1 MMNDRKLKQQT
12 NGAKKHRFRLP
23 GKTAI
28 LSVRFFLH
36 FLGLKTEKKYSKSSV
51 IVQCPRCKG
60 EVKFLQVKKRRQM
73 KYCFQ
78 SRCEITVQQFFLV
91 GEF

>member
-1 MMNDRKLKQQT
+1 MISDRKLKQQT

-23 GKTAI
+23 GKTTI

-36 FLGLKTEKKYSKSSV
+36 FLGLKKYSKSSV
-51 IVQCPRCKG
+51 IVQCARCKR
-60 EVKFLQVKKRRQM
+60 EVKFLQVKKRRQ
-73 KYCFQ
+73 KKKCCFQ
-78 SRCEITVQQFFLV
+78 SRCEITVQQFFSV